1 MSGVQVLVPG
11 SKSLANRALVCAALA
26 DGTSALHNVP
36 DGDDTTAM
44 LACLR
49 VLGVAVAGT
58 APDITITGTG
68 RLAPERGAVAFAALA
83 GTTSRFVTAIAALA
97 DLPVVVDG
105 HPPLRTRPFGPLH
118 DALRQLGVT
127 VTTGEHVGG
136 LPATIAGPPIGS
148 RVALPGDVSSQF
160 VSALM
165 LIGPRLPEG
174 LRIEL
179 SSELVSRPYVDL
191 TGDVMAWF
199 GAGPVEIG
207 GRTIAIPAGEYRPT
221 DATIEADA
229 SSASYPLAVAAVT
242 GGRVTVHGLG
252 SASRQG
258 DARFADLLAE
268 MGCAVSRTTDAT
280 TVTRAPGVEL
290 RGIDVDMADVSDLVP
305 TLAIVAACATT
316 PTRIRGVGFIRG
328 KESDRLGDLADEL
341 TKAGVRIAETDDG
354 LTIEP
359 SLGALHHATL
369 GTHHDHRLAMAFG
382 VLSRAV
388 PGGLDIADRD
398 VVTKSWPAFWDVLD
412 KLRPTRSAP

>member
-1 MSGVQVLVPG
+1 
-11 SKSLANRALVCAALA
+11 
-26 DGTSALHNVP
+26 
-36 DGDDTTAM
+36 
-44 LACLR
+44 
-49 VLGVAVAGT
+49 
-58 APDITITGTG
+58 
-68 RLAPERGAVAFAALA
+68 
-83 GTTSRFVTAIAALA
+83 
-97 DLPVVVDG
+97 
-105 HPPLRTRPFGPLH
+105 LH

-127 VTTGEHVGG
+127 VTTGEPAGG

-199 GAGPVEIG
+199 GAGPVEVG

-221 DATIEADA
+221 EATIEADA
-229 SSASYPLAVAAVT
+229 SSASYPLAVAAVA

-305 TLAIVAACATT
+305 TLAVVAACATT
-316 PTRIRGVGFIRG
+316 ATRIRGVGFIRA

-359 SLGALHHATL
+359 SLGALHRATL

-412 KLRPTRSAP
+412 TLP